1 MSTKIYIFVEKWSE
15 SPKFDDKLQFINP
28 ASSSKL
34 KQKIHKT
41 WITNSKLH
49 KLKTKMEIKIF
60 KVYRERR
67 YNLYIYGNCRLHI
80 KNKGKVSLKYWE
92 EISWDLQLLFKG
104 LLDFLANAIL
114 R

>member
-1 MSTKIYIFVEKWSE
+1 MSTKMYIFVEKWSE

-49 KLKTKMEIKIF
+49 KLKTKDGNK
-60 KVYRERR
+60 
-67 YNLYIYGNCRLHI
+67 NL
-80 KNKGKVSLKYWE
+80 
-92 EISWDLQLLFKG
+92 
-104 LLDFLANAIL
+104 
-114 R
+114 

>member
-1 MSTKIYIFVEKWSE
+1 
-15 SPKFDDKLQFINP
+15 
-28 ASSSKL
+28 
-34 KQKIHKT
+34 
-41 WITNSKLH
+41 
-49 KLKTKMEIKIF
+49 MEIKIF

-114 R
+114 REFVKTLPEIIRKLYTHQNG